1 MGEVTGRYSNFLEE
15 SGLGRVRVCYQVEWQ
30 YIAALDMKS
39 QSHIEKLAEQKLA
52 SAYCLLDK
60 GQYNDAYYLAGYAVE
75 LYLKA
80 MVCKTLRVDDFF
92 NFDKAPK
99 EIYRPYKNHNYKNL
113 VLLSGMQ
120 TEFSAASKD
129 ANFIKNWTV
138 VNKWTEQSRYKGDQD
153 PEAVKE
159 FVHSTKEFCIWIKKH

>member
-60 GQYNDAYYLAGYAVE
+60 GQYNDAYYLARIKGKKVIIRNILNYCRNRC
-75 LYLKA
+75 L
-80 MVCKTLRVDDFF
+80 
-92 NFDKAPK
+92 PK
-99 EIYRPYKNHNYKNL
+99 
-113 VLLSGMQ
+113 
-120 TEFSAASKD
+120 
-129 ANFIKNWTV
+129 
-138 VNKWTEQSRYKGDQD
+138 
-153 PEAVKE
+153 
-159 FVHSTKEFCIWIKKH
+159 